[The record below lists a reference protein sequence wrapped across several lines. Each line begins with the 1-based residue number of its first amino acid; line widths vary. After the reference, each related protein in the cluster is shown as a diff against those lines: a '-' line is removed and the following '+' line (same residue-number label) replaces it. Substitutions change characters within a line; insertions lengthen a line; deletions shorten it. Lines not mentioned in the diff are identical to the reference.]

1 MLKFEQAGNMKKQ
14 VLFLAAAMLLALFA
28 RAQETPAT
36 PSDELLG
43 DKVSSPALPTAFNYQ
58 ALIYQGGKP
67 VQEKEVV
74 LKVKLQDEA
83 GTVYYAEERAV
94 TTAKTGLV
102 NVTVGDAAGTVL
114 AGTMDAVP
122 WEKGLFVA
130 AEVKLSADAAYVSL
144 GPAVK
149 MQAVPYA
156 LYARAVPVIR
166 GTKEGKEA
174 GRPIFQVQ
182 NSEGLPLFSVYDE
195 AVSINVP
202 MSEDTRRPRGG
213 FAVRSFKAAS
223 TRGDKP
229 NYVVSDRLTIDD
241 GAFKIFVDPER
252 ETRRPRGGFAVMTR
266 NNALRGDNTGALRLL
281 SVSDRES
288 YFTID
293 KCDVGSTFQFRDRCK
308 NNEIVM
314 NITQDGRIETPNET
328 NDVIKQLKSIE
339 EGKELALAWPWPVR
353 SPEEGRFG
361 FTNFMRWRSPEISVK
376 NTTPTQWITDFQIE
390 VVDDPSDTRRLSD
403 YLKTGYYYSGQKE
416 RLQGVM
422 LASNFKLTS
431 DFTFPKGKIK
441 IRTTGLAKNRELIY
455 DVPSDMKMLSPDKI
469 ELDLYVRSSTPSAP
483 FITVNDP
490 SFAAEIYVAE
500 DKTTHESILTPYA
513 SEAELFANL
522 EFKYTVTGNCAAF
535 LKVEPA
541 ADNRSYLTFTVTDQ
555 AKLKA
560 AVGEFLPAENHRSL
574 ELKLRVEFPNQ
585 LAEPIE
591 ITKTIQFSR

>member
-229 NYVVSDRLTIDD
+229 NYEVSDRLTIDD

-266 NNALRGDNTGALRLL
+266 NNALRGDNTEALRLL

-353 SPEEGRFG
+353 SPEEGQFG

-376 NTTPTQWITDFQIE
+376 NTAPTQWITDFQIE

-455 DVPSDMKMLSPDKI
+455 DVPSNMKMLSPDKI

-500 DKTTHESILTPYA
+500 DKTTHESILTPHA

-560 AVGEFLPAENHRSL
+560 AVGEFLPAENSRSL

-591 ITKTIQFSR
+591 ITKTIQFSH